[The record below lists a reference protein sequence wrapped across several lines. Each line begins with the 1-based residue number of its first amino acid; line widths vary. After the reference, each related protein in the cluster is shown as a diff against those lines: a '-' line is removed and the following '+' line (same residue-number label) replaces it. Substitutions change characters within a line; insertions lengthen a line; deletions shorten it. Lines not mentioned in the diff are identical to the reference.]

1 MAGGT
6 VPKPLMT
13 PVAPVLFQL
22 LALLLLLL
30 VSCPPPNAPRH
41 ELRAA
46 VWQAHGGDTV
56 WTHVTAKLCQN
67 DDYASKVIADPEK
80 KRPPAAI
87 LGHVAGRCDVGERK
101 KRPFHIISQ
110 RSQQ

>member
-1 MAGGT
+1 
-6 VPKPLMT
+6 
-13 PVAPVLFQL
+13 
-22 LALLLLLL
+22 
-30 VSCPPPNAPRH
+30 
-41 ELRAA
+41 
-46 VWQAHGGDTV
+46 
-56 WTHVTAKLCQN
+56 VTAKLCQN